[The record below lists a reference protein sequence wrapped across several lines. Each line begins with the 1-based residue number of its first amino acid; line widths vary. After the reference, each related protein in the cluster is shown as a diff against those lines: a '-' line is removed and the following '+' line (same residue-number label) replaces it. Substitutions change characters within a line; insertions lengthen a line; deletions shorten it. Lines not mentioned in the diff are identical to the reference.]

1 MDTEGEAGPT
11 GGSSRGREGQ
21 GATGRGRGTASPD
34 SDPQPQGR
42 RQAHLGGALE
52 KELLP
57 LEPPDR
63 RPEEVTT
70 TSDSSSTPPAG
81 GPRQQHPR
89 YPVFDP
95 HASQGL
101 QVSRRV
107 SDAQSGELCLDGA
120 APRGLPPT
128 PLPLHLCP
136 AAPPPP
142 CSACLG
148 PGPSS
153 LPTLLP
159 LLLHPERGCPSRTRQ
174 CTGGKE
180 PSLRSPGPELPTASG
195 LSPGD
200 PGGAGTGS
208 ITADKRI

>member
-1 MDTEGEAGPT
+1 M
-11 GGSSRGREGQ
+11 
-21 GATGRGRGTASPD
+21 
-34 SDPQPQGR
+34 
-42 RQAHLGGALE
+42 E

-128 PLPLHLCP
+128 PLPLHPP
-136 AAPPPP
+136 ALRASALALPAFPPFSPSCCTQRGGAHP
-142 CSACLG
+142 GPGSARAGRSPASG
-148 PGPSS
+148 PRGPSS
-153 LPTLLP
+153 PQPAGSARET
-159 LLLHPERGCPSRTRQ
+159 Q
-174 CTGGKE
+174 
-180 PSLRSPGPELPTASG
+180 
-195 LSPGD
+195 
-200 PGGAGTGS
+200 GAR
-208 ITADKRI
+208 AQEA